1 MSDPFPSGGLD
12 SALGGSP
19 ASAGTRATFELWVG
33 PFVGRA
39 LDVVSF
45 VGREAIS
52 KLFAFDVLVV
62 ANEGEDLLD
71 RALIGLPATFTMQV
85 AGEPPRIV
93 QGIIASIQ
101 TSGHTIHRGKR
112 AFELRVV
119 PRLWQLKKRITSRIF
134 QEHTVPE
141 IIGLVLDGAG
151 VPHAERLLLS
161 YEKRAYCVQYQ
172 ESDFAFIARIA
183 AEEGIFWYF
192 EQPFGALG
200 AQPVGVAVGDAATA
214 IGSRMG
220 GAAGA
225 AISGAASALGLVE
238 TVVFTDNPRSYAA
251 IQSGAEVDFSVGLS
265 GVSAFAAAGP
275 GVGDSLHLKLRDG
288 ASSARVSGDD
298 VSRFALRQSLRSSSV
313 LLHDYDFQRPQ
324 HARRAEAHV
333 DPLDVSFSI
342 SASGALE
349 STAAAMIN
357 ATVDAA
363 SAVSAGVVT
372 GDLEVYGHRGEYEG
386 PDVDPDRARVHLEQ
400 HRARVLVGTGEST
413 CRRMAAGYRFWLD
426 AQEVPALEREYAITS
441 VRHEGRSP
449 ELTTRSASGE
459 ALQTYSNRFECVPRE
474 ISARPRRPK
483 RRIQNV
489 LESGVVVGPASDDI
503 YTDQYGRVKV
513 QFHWD
518 RAGKRNEHSSSWI
531 RVIQGWAGASFGL
544 QFVPRIGMEV
554 MVSFF
559 AGDQDCPVVTGCV
572 YNATHPAPFLL
583 PADKTRSGLRTQS
596 SPGGGGSNELSFEDE
611 KTREQIYLHAQRD
624 LDEVV
629 ERNHTL
635 SVGGDEVMRVAGLQ
649 SLSVGGDQTETVQG
663 NVTRTVAKDETTNL
677 VGNRMD
683 VVGGNADVRVA
694 GELNSRVGRER
705 REITGR
711 GDLTLADDYTV
722 RVKGCYTTIVG
733 RNDAKRSYVLR
744 VEGTGQLSSSGVMEI
759 DAEKGLTLKCGKSFI
774 KITEGKIELVAPSV
788 SVKGEGGGI
797 VVDDDIKLNA
807 KGDAVLKAKSLL
819 VKTEEASMSL
829 KTDVQ
834 IDGKKILLNSPDQ
847 AKDPVPDKSP
857 PPTSIQMKDQAG
869 KPLAYQRFVI
879 TMGDGSEYSGIL
891 DGEGKTE
898 MPLDGSGTI
907 RFPDL
912 AKPS

>member
-1 MSDPFPSGGLD
+1 MYSPNDDVELCGGEMSDPFPSGVVD
-12 SALGGSP
+12 SALGGAP
-19 ASAGTRATFELWVG
+19 ASTGTRATFELSVG
-33 PFVGRA
+33 PFAGRA

-85 AGEPPRIV
+85 AGETSRIV
-93 QGIIASIQ
+93 QGIIASVQ
-101 TSGHTIHRGKR
+101 TSGHTIYRGKR

-119 PRLWQLKKRITSRIF
+119 PRLWRLKKRITSRIF
-134 QEHTVPE
+134 QDHTVPE

-192 EQPFGALG
+192 EQP
-200 AQPVGVAVGDAATA
+200 V
-214 IGSRMG
+214 
-220 GAAGA
+220 GA

-238 TVVFTDNPRSYAA
+238 TVVFADNSRGYVA
-251 IQSGAEVDFSVGLS
+251 IQSGVEVDVSVGLG
-265 GVSAFAAAGP
+265 GVSAFASAGP
-275 GVGDSLHLKLRDG
+275 GVGDSLHLRLRDG
-288 ASSARVSGDD
+288 ALSAKVSGDD

-324 HARRAEAHV
+324 HARRAEGHV
-333 DPLDVSFSI
+333 DPLDASLSI
-342 SASGALE
+342 RASGALE
-349 STAAAMIN
+349 ATAASMAN
-357 ATVDAA
+357 ATTGAA
-363 SAVSAGVVT
+363 STVLTDLVT
-372 GDLEVYGHRGEYEG
+372 GDLEVYGHRGEYDG

-400 HRARVLVGTGEST
+400 HRARGLVGTGEST

-426 AQEVPALEREYAITS
+426 AEDVPALEREYAITL
-441 VRHEGRSP
+441 VRHEGHSP
-449 ELTTRSASGE
+449 ELTTRSASGQ

-474 ISARPRRPK
+474 TSARPRRPK

-518 RAGKRNEHSSSWI
+518 REGKRNEHSSSWI
-531 RVIQGWAGASFGL
+531 RVVQGWAGASFGL

-554 MVSFF
+554 MVSFL

-649 SLSVGGDQTETVQG
+649 SLSVGRDQTETVQG
-663 NVTRTVAKDETTNL
+663 NVTRTISKDETTNL

-694 GELNSRVGRER
+694 GELNTRVGRER

-759 DAEKGLTLKCGKSFI
+759 DAEKGLTLRCGKSFI
-774 KITEGKIELVAPSV
+774 KISADKIELVAPSV

-797 VVDDDIKLNA
+797 VVDDDLKLNV
-807 KGDAVLKAKSLL
+807 KGDAILKAKSLL

-834 IDGKKILLNSPDQ
+834 IDGKKILLNSPDL
-847 AKDPVPDKSP
+847 AKDPVADKSP
-857 PPTSIQMKDQAG
+857 PPTSIQMKDQSG

-879 TMGDGSEYSGIL
+879 AMGDGSEYSGIL